1 MKRFIRKSWQ
11 IFTSILVVLAV
22 LIAVALVGVRLL
34 GFQVYTVLSG
44 SMEPEYPVGSL
55 IYVKEVDVHDLSV
68 GDDITFRL
76 DGNTIVTHRIT
87 EIIPDAEEPQSLRFR
102 TKGLAN
108 EFEDANPVPD
118 SNILGKAIF
127 AIPYLGYLA
136 YYIQRPPGLYI
147 AISVGAILL
156 LLSFLPELFSKEG
169 REEDDTP

>member
-1 MKRFIRKSWQ
+1 MKSVIQKSWN

-22 LIAVALVGVRLL
+22 LTAVALVGVRLF

-55 IYVKEVDVHDLSV
+55 IYVKAVDAHDLRV

-76 DGNTIVTHRIT
+76 GGNTVVTHRIT
-87 EIIPDAEEPQSLRFR
+87 EIIPDKEKPQSLWFR

-108 EFEDANPVPD
+108 ESEDANPVPD
-118 SNILGKAIF
+118 DKILGKPMF
-127 AIPYLGYLA
+127 VIPYLGYLA
-136 YYIQRPPGLYI
+136 YYIQRPPGVYI
-147 AISVGAILL
+147 AVAVGAIVL

-169 REEDDTP
+169 KGEDDIL

>member
-1 MKRFIRKSWQ
+1 MKPFIQKSWHVL
-11 IFTSILVVLAV
+11 TSVLVALVV

-55 IYVKEVDVHDLSV
+55 IYVKEIDAHDLRV

-76 DGNTIVTHRIT
+76 GGNTVVTHRIT
-87 EIIPDAEEPQSLRFR
+87 EIVPDAMEPQSLWFR

-108 EFEDANPVPD
+108 ESEDANPVPD
-118 SNILGKAIF
+118 SNILGKSMF
-127 AIPYLGYLA
+127 TIPYLGYLA

-169 REEDDTP
+169 REEDDTL

>member
-1 MKRFIRKSWQ
+1 MKRFIRKSWH

-55 IYVKEVDVHDLSV
+55 LYVRDIDCHDLRV

-76 DGNTIVTHRIT
+76 TDTVVATHRIT
-87 EIIPDAEEPQSLRFR
+87 EIMPDAEEPQSLWFR

-108 EFEDANPVPD
+108 ESEDAAPVSD
-118 SNILGKAIF
+118 RNVLGKPIL

-136 YYIQRPPGLYI
+136 YYIQRPPGIYVAI
-147 AISVGAILL
+147 AVGAALL
-156 LLSFLPELFSKEG
+156 LLSFLPELFSKE
-169 REEDDTP
+169 ES